1 MTFAVSSRF
10 PLSLAG
16 LGRNLYGHLAFVPA
30 HLPGGRTRAEVDAL
44 LVDSSLPCDTF
55 NKITRLRLPEGR
67 GFDARLLALEKFFQ
81 GRPFTWW
88 LGPDTEPDNLG
99 AELERR
105 GLRREEVSVG
115 MNLDL
120 SRLSG
125 QEPDTA
131 VPLTVRP
138 ARHPSELAA
147 YAALLAANWE
157 PPDTC
162 VTQAYAGA
170 EAALLTPR
178 CPLRFV
184 VGYADGEAVCG
195 AEFRLGPG
203 TLAGVYGLVTAARFC
218 FPSAM
223 DGSGRSTRR
232 RLHPRHAPG
241 VGRRPPPVPTHG
253 LPPLRR
259 LGGVLRPPFSRKGVN
274 VTRQSALS
282 LKLSAGRPL
291 YFDPQLAR
299 LKSESLQ
306 NLASILYSTWRRR
319 GWPSGRAG

>member
-44 LVDSSLPCDTF
+44 LVDSGLPCDTF

-203 TLAGVYGLVTAARFC
+203 TLAGVYGLVTPARHRRQGFASRLLWAALVDLRAAGFTHATLQA
-218 FPSAM
+218 SE
-223 DGSGRSTRR
+223 DGLHLYRR
-232 RLHPRHAPG
+232 MG
-241 VGRRPPPVPTHG
+241 
-253 LPPLRR
+253 
-259 LGGVLRPPFSRKGVN
+259 F
-274 VTRQSALS
+274 Q
-282 LKLSAGRPL
+282 
-291 YFDPQLAR
+291 
-299 LKSESLQ
+299 
-306 NLASILYSTWRRR
+306 
-319 GWPSGRAG
+319 PSGDWVEYCGRLLPAKG